1 MNVKD
6 FILRVKKMRE
16 AQVNYFRNRTQ
27 ENLIKAKQLE
37 RDVDNDLLEIAKM
50 FR

>member
-6 FILRVKKMRE
+6 FVLRVKMMRE